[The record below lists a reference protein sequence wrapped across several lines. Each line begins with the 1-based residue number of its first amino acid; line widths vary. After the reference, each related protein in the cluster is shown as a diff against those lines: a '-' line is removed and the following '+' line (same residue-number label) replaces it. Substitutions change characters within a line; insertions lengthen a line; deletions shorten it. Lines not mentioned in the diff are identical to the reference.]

1 MPDGLR
7 LIAERYRLM
16 RLLGSGGM
24 GRVWLARD
32 EVLRRDVA
40 VKEVVFPAGMTR
52 DEREEMCLR
61 TLREARAAGRL
72 SHPNVVQIYDVVEA
86 EDRPWIVMEYVPSRS
101 LFQLI
106 RRRGPLPPR
115 EVAKIGL
122 SVLAGLTAAHDAGVL
137 HRDVKP
143 GNVLITEDGRVVLTD
158 FGLATFD
165 GGEGSVTR
173 SGLILGSA
181 QYIAPERARD
191 GASSPASDLWSLG
204 ATLYAAVEGRS
215 PYARSTS
222 MATLTALATGPP
234 DPPQRAGPLK
244 GLLNGLLR
252 KNPRT
257 RFDAAQAERLL
268 RRVATGRPRG
278 RDRTETTRGFSR
290 KLRETPA
297 DAHDLPVA
305 VAAVREAEPIHKIV
319 TPELLSIVDRRYR
332 RRRRWPWVAAAA
344 VVLLVPGLAL
354 VLDMQAG
361 SGPRGQGS
369 TPPGSAQSPTPTP
382 ATAAAGVLA
391 CTTQVPE
398 RELVVPS
405 QVPLRPGEQDLAGGF
420 VWHRETNGLRIAAAP
435 GWGRSTIGESLLC
448 FRERD
453 GARAISVQRID
464 RPAGAIASAWDRLEA
479 PWRAAANMADYR
491 RVTVGLGALEGSAD
505 LEYTF
510 DGPNGTPMHGR
521 SMLVAT
527 SPTTAYI
534 ISFIAKEI
542 DWTALATQYL
552 MVVGSFSPADE
563 SG

>member
-7 LIAERYRLM
+7 LVAERYRLM

-52 DEREEMCLR
+52 DEREELCLR

-86 EDRPWIVMEYVPSRS
+86 EDRPWIVMEYVASRS

-106 RRRGPLPPR
+106 KQRGPLPPR

-158 FGLATFD
+158 FGLAIFD
-165 GGEGSVTR
+165 GGEGTVTR

-191 GASSPASDLWSLG
+191 GASSAASDLWSLG

-257 RFDAAQAERLL
+257 RLDAAQAERLL
-268 RRVATGRPRG
+268 QRVATGRARG
-278 RDRTETTRGFSR
+278 HDRTPV
-290 KLRETPA
+290 PA
-297 DAHDLPVA
+297 DAHELPIVA
-305 VAAVREAEPIHKIV
+305 DAVRELQREHKIV
-319 TPELLSIVDRRYR
+319 TPELLSIVDRRR
-332 RRRRWPWVAAAA
+332 RPRRWPWVAVATAA
-344 VVLLVPGLAL
+344 VLLVPGLAL
-354 VLDMQAG
+354 LLDMQAG
-361 SGPRGQGS
+361 SGQGGQGTS
-369 TPPGSAQSPTPTP
+369 PGPMPTPLN
-382 ATAAAGVLA
+382 AAAGVIA
-391 CTTQVPE
+391 CTNQVPE
-398 RELVVPS
+398 REQVVPS
-405 QVPLRPGEQDLAGGF
+405 QVPLLPGEKRDLAGGF
-420 VWHRETNGLRIAAAP
+420 VWHRENNGLRIAAAP
-435 GWGRSTIGESLLC
+435 RWGWSYVDASLLC

-464 RPAGAIASAWDRLEA
+464 RPAGEIVSAWDRLEA
-479 PWRAAANMADYR
+479 PWRVAANMANYE
-491 RVTVGLGALEGSAD
+491 RVKVGPGVLEGSAD
-505 LEYTF
+505 LEYTY
-510 DGPNGTPMHGR
+510 DAPNATPMHGR
-521 SMLVAT
+521 SMIVAT
-527 SPTTAYI
+527 STNTAYV

-542 DWTALATQYL
+542 DWTALATQYT

-563 SG
+563 SS